1 MPHPDELFVL
11 LLAKFGPAH
20 PPHYTEAEFLGLVA
34 NFEDL
39 RAHRRFGAAALEAVC
54 RPEPA
59 EPEDGAEAA
68 AAAAAAAEGDG
79 EGPADGA
86 DGAAAAPEA
95 AVGEGAGGEEEEPG
109 FLPVA
114 ELRRLLE
121 EALGAEGVP
130 DDPTKVG
137 SRAALQG
144 VLDRALGQLGA
155 DPADPDARVPAEAFV
170 ELITAG
176 NLTEGGKGAY
186 ANKGRWWDFNEGVN
200 SW

>member
-1 MPHPDELFVL
+1 MCW
-11 LLAKFGPAH
+11 
-20 PPHYTEAEFLGLVA
+20 
-34 NFEDL
+34 
-39 RAHRRFGAAALEAVC
+39 R
-54 RPEPA
+54 
-59 EPEDGAEAA
+59 
-68 AAAAAAAEGDG
+68 
-79 EGPADGA
+79 EGPG
-86 DGAAAAPEA
+86 EA
-95 AVGEGAGGEEEEPG
+95 GEEPG

-114 ELRRLLE
+114 ELRQLLE